1 VRDPTLLG
9 ECLQV
14 ISELPREPRHR
25 MTTLFEQSLSILLD
39 SFVLEIMKRTGE
51 TGESMTKRHNVIE

>member
-1 VRDPTLLG
+1 
-9 ECLQV
+9 
-14 ISELPREPRHR
+14 

-51 TGESMTKRHNVIE
+51 TGQSMTKRHNVIE